1 MAFDYDLDYEKLD
14 LRKNPELY
22 RVGKG
27 EQGVLLVEPYKSEIL
42 PHWRFKTPEIAQESC
57 DKISDMFEEYRK
69 QDDFVGMD
77 MARKFIQMGYTR
89 ARRYTN
95 YKGGRKYN
103 EDRTIKERQ
112 IDPVKAESAAIFKK
126 RWDEIREDEDYNR
139 RKREHQHKYGEL
151 KSKNKKADQSMG
163 ENDFPKG
170 VGKPATRALI
180 GAGYTK
186 VEQLKDATEKE
197 ILELHGVGPK
207 AIKVLKQELASKGLE
222 FKK

>member
-1 MAFDYDLDYEKLD
+1 M
-14 LRKNPELY
+14 
-22 RVGKG
+22 
-27 EQGVLLVEPYKSEIL
+27 LLVEPYKSEIL

-57 DKISDMFEEYRK
+57 DKISEMFEEYRK

-139 RKREHQHKYGEL
+139 RKREHQNKYNEL
-151 KSKNKKADQSMG
+151 KKMDNKGEQSMG
-163 ENDFPKG
+163 ENDLPKG
-170 VGKPATRALI
+170 IGKPAMRALV

-186 VEQLKDATEKE
+186 VEQLKDVTEKE
-197 ILELHGVGPK
+197 ILDLHGVGPK
-207 AIKVLKQELASKGLE
+207 AVQVLKKELASKGLK

>member
-27 EQGVLLVEPYKSEIL
+27 EQGVLLVEPYKGEIL

-57 DKISDMFEEYRK
+57 DKISEMFEEYRK
-69 QDDFVGMD
+69 KDDFVGMD

-103 EDRTIKERQ
+103 EDRSIKERQ
-112 IDPVKAESAAIFKK
+112 IDPEKAESAAIFKK
-126 RWDEIREDEDYNR
+126 RWDEIREDEDYLQ
-139 RKREHQHKYGEL
+139 RKRAHQNKYGEL
-151 KSKNKKADQSMG
+151 KKPVKKRNKEK
-163 ENDFPKG
+163 ETNDFPES
-170 VGKPATRALI
+170 VSQPAIHALN
-180 GAGYTK
+180 GAGYMK
-186 VEQLKDATEKE
+186 LAQLDGASEKE
-197 ILELHGVGPK
+197 LLALHGVGPK
-207 AIKVLKQELASKGLE
+207 AIRVLKEEMKAKGIE
-222 FKK
+222 MK